1 MKGNRTVR
9 PPRAP
14 AAAPRPARMQGASV
28 FSAFVRA
35 LEKLEGARG
44 APPRPRE
51 GSR

>member
-1 MKGNRTVR
+1 MKGNRTVK

-14 AAAPRPARMQGASV
+14 APAPRPARTQGASV
-28 FSAFVRA
+28 FSSFVRA

-44 APPRPRE
+44 AAPRSRE